1 MGRSEDILWFEDE
14 EGKREFLHPLAIE
27 GFCIEGLLDYQ
38 FQQTDKN
45 SFEMLAEVSQTDR
58 ENEIRGE
65 MLAQMKEILQEKG
78 LDYVWFSVTFVSK
91 ILPDPKTGKKPLILK
106 YQEYK
111 EEEMVYQIADY
122 KKRAG
127 KAG

>member
-1 MGRSEDILWFEDE
+1 
-14 EGKREFLHPLAIE
+14 
-27 GFCIEGLLDYQ
+27 
-38 FQQTDKN
+38 
-45 SFEMLAEVSQTDR
+45 MLAEVSQTDR

-78 LDYVWFSVTFVSK
+78 LDYVWFSVTFVPK